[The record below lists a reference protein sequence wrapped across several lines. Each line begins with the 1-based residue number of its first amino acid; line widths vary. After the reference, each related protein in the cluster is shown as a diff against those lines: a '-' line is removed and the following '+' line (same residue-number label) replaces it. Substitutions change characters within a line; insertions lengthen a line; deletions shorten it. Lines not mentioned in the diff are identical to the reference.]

1 MHLLMVKDFNFQNI
15 ILYAQHFFYNLQ
27 WAYEYADSI
36 ESDKN

>member
-1 MHLLMVKDFNFQNI
+1 MLMVKDFNFLNI
-15 ILYAQHFFYNLQ
+15 ILYAQFFYNLQ

>member
-15 ILYAQHFFYNLQ
+15 ILYAQHFLYNLQ
-27 WAYEYADSI
+27 WTYKYLESI